1 MAETKIRLTII
12 LPGRVPVS
20 SVESDKNS
28 KPKYKNAKQVIN
40 ITKEAYINF
49 VGECPAFV
57 KPFIWSKMSRKEKLE
72 AHFNNIKENFQGLS
86 YYYEILQD

>member
-1 MAETKIRLTII
+1 MVETKIRLTII

-28 KPKYKNAKQVIN
+28 RPKQVIN
-40 ITKEAYINF
+40 LTKEAYINF
-49 VGECPAFV
+49 VGECPSFV

-72 AHFNNIKENFQGLS
+72 AHFNRIKENFQGIS